1 MFTATEPLPAGFRS
15 IELHANGLRFAAFE
29 GGSGDLALLLHG
41 FPDDARSML
50 PLAERFVAA
59 GFRSIAP
66 YLRGYGPSDPAP
78 DGDYGTV
85 SLARDAV
92 GLIDAA
98 GAETATIVGHDW
110 GAVAAYVAASLAP
123 ARVRRIVT
131 MSVPPPRIFIPSFSA
146 TPRRSGGAGTW
157 GTSSCRAPR
166 PASPPTISH
175 SSIGS
180 GAIGAPAGISRPSAS
195 PASRPRSATRKA
207 RAKRSATIDRSCVP
221 SSSPAR
227 ARSRLIASRSR
238 ASPCPPSSSRAIAT
252 DASRARCTPGSRA
265 RSRARS
271 VSRSSAAPVT
281 SYRSRRRIAS
291 PISRSRSPAPGRAHR
306 PRKRA
311 SRRSTKDWRPSLK
324 SSVAKTAFSI
334 DGIAATA
341 TRSASAR

>member
-1 MFTATEPLPAGFRS
+1 MPQNRCHRNFESSSFTRMDFASPRSRAEAGTSSCCCTAFRTTLARCCRS
-15 IELHANGLRFAAFE
+15 RAA
-29 GGSGDLALLLHG
+29 SS
-41 FPDDARSML
+41 PPVSARSL
-50 PLAERFVAA
+50 RISAAIDRPTPLRTA
-59 GFRSIAP
+59 IT
-66 YLRGYGPSDPAP
+66 GPSL
-78 DGDYGTV
+78 
-85 SLARDAV
+85 SRDAV

-110 GAVAAYVAASLAP
+110 GAVTAYVAASLAP

-131 MSVPPPRIFIPSFSA
+131 MPVPPPRIFIPSFSA

-195 PASRPRSATRKA
+195 PASRRRSATRKA